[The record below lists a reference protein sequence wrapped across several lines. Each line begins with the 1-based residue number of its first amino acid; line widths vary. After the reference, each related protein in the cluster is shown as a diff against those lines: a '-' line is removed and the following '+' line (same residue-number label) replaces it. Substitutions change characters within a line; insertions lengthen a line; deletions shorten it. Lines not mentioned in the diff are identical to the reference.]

1 MTEITPPP
9 TVSDIRKKMRRLALP
24 LIIGFAVI
32 LALVI
37 ATALL
42 LPPVEVAFVAN
53 LVLLCTCLVPMIIVF
68 ALVYMG
74 VIIANVYMA
83 RANRGAH
90 AQLSRLYGGVVG
102 VTDRVQKV
110 NESAARRA
118 IGFGA
123 QAAKLDVLLDA
134 YEQSTEKKEP
144 DSGQI
149 KRT

>member
-37 ATALL
+37 TTALL

-74 VIIANVYMA
+74 VIVANVYMA
-83 RANRGAH
+83 RANRGTH
-90 AQLSRLYGGVVG
+90 AQLSRLYGAVVG

-110 NESAARRA
+110 NESVARRA